1 MVKMSRGESEVHVP
15 NCYDRE
21 RHHALGLE
29 QQRKQRRGQQRDIR
43 RVHSRGALRVLAFRA
58 LGRTRR
64 RRASTPRVDRG
75 VRGVDSGRAR
85 VGRDQDDNISS
96 TDVAKPT
103 ARPLSR
109 IFVDVIGPETS
120 SPAVVPTTHPGSTS
134 WRVC

>member
-1 MVKMSRGESEVHVP
+1 MRSTYQIVMIGSAIMRSVWSSSASSAAVSSATYAECTAAVRFACSRFVRSAV
-15 NCYDRE
+15 
-21 RHHALGLE
+21 
-29 QQRKQRRGQQRDIR
+29 RGVDE
-43 RVHSRGALRVLAFRA
+43 L
-58 LGRTRR
+58 R
-64 RRASTPRVDRG
+64 RRASIAVYAASTAAA
-75 VRGVDSGRAR
+75 RASVVIR
-85 VGRDQDDNISS
+85 MTNISS